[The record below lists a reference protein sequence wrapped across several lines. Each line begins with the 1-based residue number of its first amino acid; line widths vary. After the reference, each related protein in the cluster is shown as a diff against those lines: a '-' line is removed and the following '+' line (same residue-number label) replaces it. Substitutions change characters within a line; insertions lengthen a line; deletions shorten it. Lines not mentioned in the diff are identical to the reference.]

1 MFQRLLLR
9 SDPFISLS
17 RTITNKKK
25 RKITE
30 EMKPLLIISDLDNS
44 DESSSDTDTDTE
56 E

>member
-1 MFQRLLLR
+1 MFQRLLL
-9 SDPFISLS
+9 SLDPFISLT
-17 RTITNKKK
+17 RAKYKKK

-44 DESSSDTDTDTE
+44 DESTSGTDTGTE